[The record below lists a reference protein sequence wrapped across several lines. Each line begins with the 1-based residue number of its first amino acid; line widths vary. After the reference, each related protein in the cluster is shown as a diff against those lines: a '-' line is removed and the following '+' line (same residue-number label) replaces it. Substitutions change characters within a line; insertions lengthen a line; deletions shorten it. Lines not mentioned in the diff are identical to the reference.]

1 MNIALILVA
10 SAFVADAPFGSFE
23 IAETQFRDRD
33 FAITDFDARRGFGII
48 HNNTR
53 RQSR

>member
-1 MNIALILVA
+1 MTVPFALIAAVA
-10 SAFVADAPFGSFE
+10 LKAPFGSFE
-23 IAETQFRDRD
+23 IAETEFQAHD
-33 FAITDFDARRGFGII
+33 FAITDFGARRGFGII